1 MPLPKMPTKPAT
13 MLLAKDYPK
22 AEPGKSP
29 VRPASATADAELE
42 ELISGQAVPTPKA
55 TRARKAKA
63 AAAPAANDA
72 ALAGTAAGTTGTAPV
87 DVVGAPAAEAPT
99 GEAPLAKGPS
109 RKSKDGVGAR
119 LREVDADQPHP
130 AKHKPVEVNVK
141 SSTSRKADKSGTT
154 KVFVLDT
161 NVLMHDPTSLFRF
174 EEHDVYLPMMTLEE
188 LDNHKKGMSEV
199 ARNARQ
205 VARTLDALI
214 ANVDDDAIEAGIP
227 LAKLGNKDARGR
239 LYFQTNLESAPLPEG
254 LPEGKADNQ
263 ILGVV
268 RALEDRMD
276 GRAIVLVSKDIN
288 MRIKARAL
296 GLPAED
302 YFNDHVLED
311 TDLLYSGIVQLPDD
325 FWNKHGKD
333 MESWQENK
341 NGNSATYYR
350 VTGPVIP
357 TLLVNQFVF
366 IEPRGGEAPFYGQVK
381 QINGKTA
388 VFQTLRD
395 YSHNKNN
402 VWGITA
408 RNREQN
414 FALNL
419 LMNPECDFVTL
430 LGQAGTGKTLLA
442 LAAGLAQVL
451 ETKQYNEIIVTRVT
465 VPVGEDIGFL
475 PGTEEEKMSPWMGA
489 FDDNLEVLMKSDS
502 DGGDWGRAATQD
514 LIRSRIKIKS
524 LNFMRGRTFVNKF
537 LIIDE
542 AQNLTPKQM
551 KTLVTRAGPGTK
563 ILCLGNIAQIDTP
576 YLTEGSSGLTYV
588 VDRFKGWSH
597 SGHVTLARG
606 ERSRLA
612 DHASD
617 VL

>member
-1 MPLPKMPTKPAT
+1 MPLPKLPTKPAT
-13 MLLAKDYPK
+13 LLSPNDYPK
-22 AEPGKSP
+22 AEKGKPVKPVIALVESP
-29 VRPASATADAELE
+29 PP
-42 ELISGQAVPTPKA
+42 PTV
-55 TRARKAKA
+55 
-63 AAAPAANDA
+63 
-72 ALAGTAAGTTGTAPV
+72 TAPV
-87 DVVGAPAAEAPT
+87 ARAKSPGKAPTTKTLPAKPKAAEKQ
-99 GEAPLAKGPS
+99 L
-109 RKSKDGVGAR
+109 KS
-119 LREVDADQPHP
+119 
-130 AKHKPVEVNVK
+130 N
-141 SSTSRKADKSGTT
+141 TSRVADKSGIT
-154 KVFVLDT
+154 KLFVLDT

-205 VARTLDALI
+205 VSRSLDALV
-214 ANVDDDAIEAGIP
+214 AGVEEHEIEYGIS
-227 LAKLGNKDARGR
+227 LSKLGNKDARGR
-239 LYFQTNLESAPLPEG
+239 LFFQTQLQDIKLPEG
-254 LPEGKADNQ
+254 LPVGKADNQ

-268 RALEDRMD
+268 RALEVQQP
-276 GRAIVLVSKDIN
+276 GRPIVLVSKDIN
-288 MRIKARAL
+288 MRIKARAM
-296 GLPAED
+296 GLPAEE

-311 TDLLYSGIVQLPDD
+311 TDLLYSGIMQLPDD
-325 FWNKHGKD
+325 FWNKHGKGI
-333 MESWQENK
+333 ESWQENK
-341 NGNSATYYR
+341 NGTGYTYYR
-350 VTGPVIP
+350 LTGPVVP
-357 TLLVNQFVF
+357 SFLVNQFVF
-366 IEPRGGEAPFYGQVK
+366 LEPNNGEAPFYGQVI

-388 VFQTLRD
+388 VLQTLRD
-395 YSHNKNN
+395 YSHAKNS

-451 ETKQYNEIIVTRVT
+451 ETKLYNEIIVTRVT

-489 FDDNLEVLMKSDS
+489 FDDNLEVLNKSDS
-502 DGGDWGRAATQD
+502 DAGEWGRAATQD

-542 AQNLTPKQM
+542 AQNLTPKQV

-563 ILCLGNIAQIDTP
+563 IICLGNIAQIDTP

-612 DHASD
+612 DHASE